1 MVNSYINVNTNVN
14 QYVLKYMTDSY
25 NLSTIKKVH
34 MRVTETKKGI
44 FSVTMPL
51 MCQRV
56 YYEKTYFDE
65 SRLKYE
71 SKHTKM

>member
-1 MVNSYINVNTNVN
+1 
-14 QYVLKYMTDSY
+14 MTDSY
-25 NLSTIKKVH
+25 NLSIIKKVH
-34 MRVTETKKGI
+34 MCVTETKKGI

-65 SRLKYE
+65 SRLKDE

>member
-1 MVNSYINVNTNVN
+1 
-14 QYVLKYMTDSY
+14 MTDSY
-25 NLSTIKKVH
+25 NLSIIKKVH
-34 MRVTETKKGI
+34 MFVTETKRGI

-65 SRLKYE
+65 SRLKDE
-71 SKHTKM
+71 SKHTQM